1 MKRKILSIA
10 LVLGMMLSVLSITPV
25 GASDTA
31 VADSLPYFFNDFE
44 DGVSIFSQTNTSI
57 VDGGIGG
64 GKALQIVE
72 GNTDTC
78 KDYHIRKSSGSQLSG
93 TIPAGATVK
102 VSFWLKISTPLTQC
116 DFSIISFDISS
127 KIGYPKGTGD
137 KTSTQWQK
145 VSFEF
150 TTSEDATFNS
160 MMFRTGNAGLNCNPV
175 VGGTAQAPGNR
186 TYLIDEFEI
195 AVYKKGLIKSEYYT
209 TLHNYYVGFENGAG
223 PLCIMKP
230 NVGYPVAQS
239 TVVTN
244 GSSTMQVV
252 NNPNGNGKV
261 LKYDMV
267 SAARGDDQFLR
278 MSKSTGTGNWAGY
291 DNKLSG
297 SVPVGS
303 TITYTFKYYWAQ
315 EMKMDNN
322 PAFCIYDGVGKYATG
337 TDFSGTAG
345 VWHTATLSYTNE
357 TNAAES
363 VNWPQLRF
371 CAPNDAGKTWTVA
384 EGNHTGFVNNGTSDF
399 GNRTIYIDDINIKIT
414 PNNDAPDAVAPI
426 TAGLQMTGDFAPGNT
441 VTFSQNFMSGDGVA
455 TDASIVKLISTVN
468 GKSAS
473 LAYAVIGGNM
483 TVPALPA
490 GATLSFCVV
499 PVDSSGA
506 IGEIVSYTYAEVV
519 GFVVSLELSEF
530 APDGSVTAK
539 VNMENMKHDS
549 SDVNAVLVVLMY
561 DTNGALVK
569 YEEKSIV
576 CPYNTTISSETA
588 AGKLVVS
595 SDTVDPAQSE
605 VVSAEAYLW
614 DCGTSVLPTFKNTTM
629 KEIVA
634 DITVNK

>member
-25 GASDTA
+25 SASDTA

-44 DGVSIFSQTNTSI
+44 DGASIFSQANTSI
-57 VDGGIGG
+57 VDGGMGG

-116 DFSIISFDISS
+116 DFSIISFDMSS
-127 KIGYPKGTGD
+127 VIGYPKGSGN
-137 KTSTQWQK
+137 KTSTDWQK
-145 VSFEF
+145 VTIEF
-150 TTSEDATFNS
+150 TAASDASFNS
-160 MMFRTGNAGLNCNPV
+160 AMFRTGNAGLNCNPV

-186 TYLIDEFEI
+186 TYLIDDFEI

-223 PLCIMKP
+223 PLCIMVN

-239 TVVTN
+239 TAITN

-252 NNPNGNGKV
+252 NNPNGSGKV

-278 MSKSTGTGNWAGY
+278 MSKSTGTGNYAGY
-291 DNKLSG
+291 DNKLTG
-297 SVPVGS
+297 SVPAGS

-315 EMKMDNN
+315 EMKMDNS
-322 PAFCIYDGVGKYATG
+322 PAFSIYDGVGKYATG

-345 VWHTATLSYTNE
+345 VWHTATLTYTNE
-357 TNAAES
+357 TNAAAS

-414 PNNDAPDAVAPI
+414 PNNDAPDAVAPA
-426 TAGLQMTGDFAPGNT
+426 TSALEMSGMFASGSK
-441 VTFSQNFMSGDGVA
+441 VTFAQNFTAQNSEA
-455 TDASIVKLISTVN
+455 TDESIVKLMNTV
-468 GKSAS
+468 GG
-473 LAYAVIGGNM
+473 LTRTVAYAKIGEEM
-483 TVPALPA
+483 TVPALPEE
-490 GATLSFCVV
+490 GTLSFCVV
-499 PVDSSGA
+499 PVDSDNLV
-506 IGEIVSYTYAEVV
+506 GEAVYYTYVEVV
-519 GFVVSLELSEF
+519 GFVASMELSDF
-530 APDGSVTAK
+530 AADGSVTAK
-539 VNMENMKHDS
+539 VNMENMKRNQEG
-549 SDVNAVLVVLMY
+549 VNAVLVVLMY
-561 DTNGALVK
+561 DAQGAMVK
-569 YEEKSIV
+569 YDVKGIV
-576 CPYNTTISSETA
+576 CPYNTSISGDTA
-588 AGKLVVS
+588 EGMLTVS
-595 SDTVDPAQSE
+595 NAANAAT
-605 VVSAEAYLW
+605 AEAYLW
-614 DCGTSVLPTFKNTTM
+614 DCGTSALPTFKNTTM

>member
-25 GASDTA
+25 SASDTA

-44 DGVSIFSQTNTSI
+44 DGASIFSQANTSI
-57 VDGGIGG
+57 VDGGMGG

-78 KDYHIRKSSGSQLSG
+78 RDYHIRKSSGSQLSG

-150 TTSEDATFNS
+150 ITSEDATFNS

-186 TYLIDEFEI
+186 TYLIDDFEI

-252 NNPNGNGKV
+252 NNPNGSGKV
-261 LKYDMV
+261 LKYDMI
-267 SAARGDDQFLR
+267 STARGDDQFLR

-315 EMKMDNN
+315 EMKMDNS

-345 VWHTATLSYTNE
+345 VWHTATLTYTNE
-357 TNAAES
+357 TNAAAS

-414 PNNDAPDAVAPI
+414 PNNDAPDAVAPA
-426 TAGLQMTGDFAPGNT
+426 TSALEMSGMFASGSK
-441 VTFSQNFMSGDGVA
+441 VTFAQNFTAQNSEA
-455 TDASIVKLISTVN
+455 TDESIVKLMNTV
-468 GKSAS
+468 GG
-473 LAYAVIGGNM
+473 LTRTVAYAKIGEEM
-483 TVPALPA
+483 TVPALPEE
-490 GATLSFCVV
+490 GTLSFCVV
-499 PVDSSGA
+499 PVDSDDLV
-506 IGEIVSYTYAEVV
+506 GEAVYYTYVEVV
-519 GFVVSLELSEF
+519 GFVASMELSDF
-530 APDGSVTAK
+530 AADGSVTAK
-539 VNMENMKHDS
+539 VNMENMKRNQEG
-549 SDVNAVLVVLMY
+549 VNAVLVVLMY
-561 DTNGALVK
+561 DAQGAMVK
-569 YEEKSIV
+569 YDVKGIV
-576 CPYNTTISSETA
+576 CPYNTSISGDTA
-588 AGKLVVS
+588 EGMLTVS
-595 SDTVDPAQSE
+595 NAANAAT
-605 VVSAEAYLW
+605 AEAYLW
-614 DCGTSVLPTFKNTTM
+614 DCGTSALPTFKNTTM